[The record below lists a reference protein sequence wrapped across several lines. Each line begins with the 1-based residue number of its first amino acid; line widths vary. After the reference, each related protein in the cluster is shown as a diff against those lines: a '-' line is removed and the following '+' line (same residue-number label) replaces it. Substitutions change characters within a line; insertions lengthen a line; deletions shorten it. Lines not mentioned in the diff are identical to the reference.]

1 MFIAAKNASSLI
13 SDILEITKFFNSI
26 EKEIIWTQTSQ
37 NQLEDIYFY
46 LLEETKSFEIADK
59 VVDTLIVS
67 VEILKSNWEIYEVD
81 EMRVPIDE
89 NYRAFEKFSY
99 RISYKIDFDKIYVL
113 RVRHT
118 SRNPKFYR

>member
-1 MFIAAKNASSLI
+1 M
-13 SDILEITKFFNSI
+13 

-59 VVDTLIVS
+59 VIDTLATS

-89 NYRAFEKFSY
+89 NYRAFEKFNY
-99 RISYKIDFDKIYVL
+99 RISYKIDLDKIYIL
-113 RVRHT
+113 RVRYT

>member
-1 MFIAAKNASSLI
+1 M
-13 SDILEITKFFNSI
+13 

-37 NQLEDIYFY
+37 NQLEDIYFH

-59 VVDTLIVS
+59 VIDSLVAS
-67 VEILKSNWEIYEVD
+67 VEILKNNWEIYETD
-81 EMRVPIDE
+81 EMRIPIDE

-99 RISYKIDFDKIYVL
+99 RISYKIDSDKIYII

-118 SRNPKFYR
+118 SRNPKYY

>member
-1 MFIAAKNASSLI
+1 M
-13 SDILEITKFFNSI
+13 

-59 VVDTLIVS
+59 VIDILVVS
-67 VEILKSNWEIYEVD
+67 VEILKNSWEIYEID
-81 EMRVPIDE
+81 EMRIPIDE

>member
-1 MFIAAKNASSLI
+1 M
-13 SDILEITKFFNSI
+13 

-59 VVDTLIVS
+59 VIDSLVAS
-67 VEILKSNWEIYEVD
+67 VEILKNNWEIYETD
-81 EMRVPIDE
+81 EMRIPIDE

-99 RISYKIDFDKIYVL
+99 RISYKIDLENIYII
-113 RVRHT
+113 RVRHA
-118 SRNPKFYR
+118 SRNPKNY